1 MKKIII
7 AIDGYS
13 STGKSTL
20 AKAIAKEMSFTYIDS
35 GAMYRAVTLYAINN
49 DMIIR
54 GELDKGLLLNKLSE
68 ITISFHL
75 NASLDS
81 QVVLNNVVVENKI
94 RGMEVSSWVSIISA
108 IPEVR
113 EMLVQQQQFMGLGRG
128 VVMDGRDIGSVVFP
142 DAELKIFMTA
152 SPDVRAKRRFDEL
165 RRKGEEVSFDAVL
178 KNITERDLR
187 DTQREIAPLIKTPD
201 AILLDNST
209 MTLHEQFEWLVAKV
223 NHLKA

>member
-20 AKAIAKEMSFTYIDS
+20 AKAIAKAMSFTYIDS
-35 GAMYRAVTLYAINN
+35 GAMYRAVTLYALNN
-49 DMIIR
+49 DMIIK
-54 GELDKGLLLNKLSE
+54 GELDKGRLLNKLNE
-68 ITISFHL
+68 ISISFHL
-75 NASLDS
+75 NALLDS
-81 QVVLNNVVVENKI
+81 EVVLNNIVVENKI

-113 EMLVQQQQFMGLGRG
+113 EMLVKQQQLMGLGKG

-152 SPDVRAKRRFDEL
+152 SPEVRAKRRFDEL
-165 RRKGEEVSFDAVL
+165 RRNGEEVSYDAVL
-178 KNITERDLR
+178 ENITERDLR
-187 DTQREIAPLIKTPD
+187 DTQREIAPLIKTPE

-223 NHLKA
+223 DDLRT

>member
-20 AKAIAKEMSFTYIDS
+20 AKAIAKAMSFTYIDS
-35 GAMYRAVTLYAINN
+35 GAMYRAVTLYALNN
-49 DMIIR
+49 DMIIK
-54 GELDKGLLLNKLSE
+54 GELDKGRLLNKLNE
-68 ITISFHL
+68 ISISFHL

-81 QVVLNNVVVENKI
+81 EVVLNNIVVENKI

-113 EMLVQQQQFMGLGRG
+113 EMLVKQQQLMGLGKG

-152 SPDVRAKRRFDEL
+152 SPEVRAKRRFDEL
-165 RRKGEEVSFDAVL
+165 RRNGEEVSYDAVL
-178 KNITERDLR
+178 ENITERDLR
-187 DTQREIAPLIKTPD
+187 DTQREIAPLIKTPE

-223 NHLKA
+223 DDLRT